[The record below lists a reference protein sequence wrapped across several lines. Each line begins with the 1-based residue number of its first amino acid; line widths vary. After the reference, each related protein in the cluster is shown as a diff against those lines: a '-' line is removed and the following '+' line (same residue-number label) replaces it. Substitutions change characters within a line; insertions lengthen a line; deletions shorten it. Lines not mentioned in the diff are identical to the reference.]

1 MDNFCIASE
10 LLFLRRTTSTLPIPR
25 ACSRRARF
33 SALAAALS
41 RFALSV
47 CASAGTSFAF
57 GVEDTGPDGDFGGT
71 AGGGSGGGVGGTV
84 DSSDTSGL
92 DRSGTVGVV
101 LSGNGVPAGLATSVE
116 GLPLGRFNKDPSCEG
131 RGASVGSCN
140 VGFSLRVQVCEVS
153 VCL

>member
-1 MDNFCIASE
+1 M
-10 LLFLRRTTSTLPIPR
+10 RRTKSTLPIPR

-41 RFALSV
+41 RLALFV
-47 CASAGTSFAF
+47 CTSAGTSCKFAV
-57 GVEDTGPDGDFGGT
+57 GDTGPDGDFGGA

-101 LSGNGVPAGLATSVE
+101 LGGNGVPAGLATSVD
-116 GLPLGRFNKDPSCEG
+116 GLPLQSYWRK
-131 RGASVGSCN
+131 V
-140 VGFSLRVQVCEVS
+140 LRKTIILHKPALAERNGTHRTQ
-153 VCL
+153 

>member
-10 LLFLRRTTSTLPIPR
+10 LLFLRRTSSTLPIPR
-25 ACSRRARF
+25 ACCKRARF
-33 SALAAALS
+33 SAPAAALS
-41 RFALSV
+41 RFTLSV

-57 GVEDTGPDGDFGGT
+57 AVGDTGPDGDFGGA

-101 LSGNGVPAGLATSVE
+101 LGGNGVPAGLATSVD

-131 RGASVGSCN
+131 GGTPIGSCDFR
-140 VGFSLRVQVCEVS
+140 FSPRVQVCEVLLS
-153 VCL
+153 F